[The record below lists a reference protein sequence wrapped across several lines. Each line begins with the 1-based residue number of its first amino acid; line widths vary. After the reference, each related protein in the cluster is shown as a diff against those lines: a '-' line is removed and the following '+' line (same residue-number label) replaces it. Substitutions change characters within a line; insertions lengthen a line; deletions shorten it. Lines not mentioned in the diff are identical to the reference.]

1 MLNVVFANDSENW
14 VIAVAN
20 FDSNIEDD
28 PTAKFFARTILENIP
43 VGTKRTVTQEEQFR
57 KDIQTIDSEIVSL
70 YDKLVKSIFERDK
83 IVLNTETDSEFEKQ
97 IKDTQKKIDSLYLEI
112 ETLKQK
118 KEEIALSDYVP
129 SEKNITLWKNS
140 TEQLYELP
148 ENRDKFAPKDINA
161 LVTGSITHIDSFL
174 HVDVQLT
181 LYPGKIVEFELCDAE
196 QLGSVKNLSNR
207 IIEELFVQYSN
218 KENLTLNF
226 AINPPEAQDNAVIH
240 INGNLVRKEAVDNF
254 ASMQLTNGVYDIYI
268 ESPGYE
274 SVAFSQY
281 FGGEDIFNVVISLK
295 EQFSAEL
302 EFSLPSVPGD
312 LFFNSQKV
320 DAKGTVTIN
329 TLPVLGEFISE
340 DGVNSWLVIDSE
352 DKTRVF
358 DNAHLSFNPK
368 TENPA
373 DIIEKKRKIMYHSY
387 SALIASLPVFFI
399 LNGQYNNELFA
410 WGSGNGSGDTVKSW
424 EIAKNASM
432 GVSIGLGINW
442 LVQLGL
448 YIYSVNTILP
458 ETIIID

>member
-97 IKDTQKKIDSLYLEI
+97 TKDTQKKIDSLYLEI

-118 KEEIALSDYVP
+118 KEEITLSDYVP

-358 DNAHLSFNPK
+358 DNAHLSFNPN